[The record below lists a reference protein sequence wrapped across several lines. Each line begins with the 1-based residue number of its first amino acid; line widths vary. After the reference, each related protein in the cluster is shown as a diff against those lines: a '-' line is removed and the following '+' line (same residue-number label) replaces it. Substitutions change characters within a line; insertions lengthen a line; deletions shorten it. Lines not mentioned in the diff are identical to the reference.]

1 MATLTIEVTIE
12 QDGVVLLSTEVS
24 GQIPDCPVDKSGR
37 LPTDTNDSFTESIE
51 EDSKRMIDS
60 WEK

>member
-1 MATLTIEVTIE
+1 MAILTIEVTIE

-24 GQIPDCPVDKSGR
+24 GQIPDCPVDESGG
-37 LPTDTNDSFTESIE
+37 LPTDINDSFSESVE